1 VVGLQPVTSG
11 QPPDEAAA
19 RGELPTFKG
28 YPHRITTQNRLYSLV
43 FVYFSIPK
51 SIKVK
56 KPEEY
61 SPGTLTDEYIG
72 VTDKLKK
79 IIPTVY
85 FPISF
90 LFTHRTELGFEIFC
104 HHRQLQPALPLLT
117 AVRLMP
123 RVDEPPACLD
133 SMLLPIAASAPGRP
147 HCAGQPPSM
156 PARAP
161 EPAHRHRRRPP
172 ASGLCPDPVATGYP

>member
-51 SIKVK
+51 LIKVK
-56 KPEEY
+56 KPDEY

-79 IIPTVY
+79 IIPTY
-85 FPISF
+85 FLISF
-90 LFTHRTELGFEIFC
+90 LSTHRTELGFEIFC
-104 HHRQLQPALPLLT
+104 HHRQLQPALPLLA

-123 RVDEPPACLD
+123 RADEPPACLD
-133 SMLLPIAASAPGRP
+133 LTLLPIAASAPDRL

-156 PARAP
+156 
-161 EPAHRHRRRPP
+161 PAHRHRRRPP
-172 ASGLCPDPVATGYP
+172 ASGLCPNLVAIGYP

>member
-51 SIKVK
+51 LIKVK
-56 KPEEY
+56 KPDEY
-61 SPGTLTDEYIG
+61 SPGTLTDEYSG

-79 IIPTVY
+79 IIPTIY

-90 LFTHRTELGFEIFC
+90 LSTHIEQNLVLKFFATTANSNPRCLC
-104 HHRQLQPALPLLT
+104 SPLF
-117 AVRLMP
+117 V
-123 RVDEPPACLD
+123 
-133 SMLLPIAASAPGRP
+133 
-147 HCAGQPPSM
+147 
-156 PARAP
+156 
-161 EPAHRHRRRPP
+161 
-172 ASGLCPDPVATGYP
+172 